1 MTEIVGFI
9 ASITIVISF
18 LMNNEKGVRFFNT
31 VGSLVFIL
39 YGFMNG
45 APSIIILNIASIVIN
60 AIKIYK
66 ISMEEK
72 SNETDENRN

>member
-9 ASITIVISF
+9 ASIMIVISF
-18 LMNNEKGVRFFNT
+18 LMNNEKGVRFFNM

-45 APSIIILNIASIVIN
+45 ALSIILLNTAGIVIN
-60 AIKIYK
+60 VIKIYK